1 MNIYDDLT
9 IIIVTYRSEK
19 LIIKNLD
26 ILKKFKVVIIDNSN
40 SSELEKIVN
49 NFGNIHFIKSPKNLG
64 YGRAA
69 NLGVRHA
76 NTTFVLTV
84 NPDLILNENSIK
96 NLLNTFMTDVD
107 NIGMLAP
114 SLFDEKMQ
122 NRCHGSISYIDR
134 LKGKK
139 ISNSKNN
146 IATGNTCCKFLMG
159 SCYLIKREF
168 FNNLGGFDNTFFM
181 YFEDVDLCDRIIES
195 GKYIMEVPSSK
206 FIHLGNSSYEKKIFT
221 GTKLSLIHKIS
232 SYQYL
237 KKKTSLTFLLCQL
250 IKNFFDYLQRI
261 FFNFFRLRFK
271 KSYQNFLRIISL
283 LLYITSL
290 YKIIYNFWKI

>member
-1 MNIYDDLT
+1 MNIYNDLT

-19 LIIKNLD
+19 LILKNLD

-64 YGRAA
+64 YGRAV
-69 NLGVRHA
+69 NLGVTHA
-76 NTTFVLTV
+76 NTTFVLMV

-96 NLLNTFMTDVD
+96 NLFDTFMTDVD

-159 SCYLIKREF
+159 SCYLIKRDF

-237 KKKTSLTFLLCQL
+237 KKKTSLTFLLFQL

>member
-1 MNIYDDLT
+1 MNIYNDLT

-19 LIIKNLD
+19 LILKNLD

-49 NFGNIHFIKSPKNLG
+49 NFRNIHFIKSPKNLG
-64 YGRAA
+64 YGRAV
-69 NLGVRHA
+69 NLGVTHA
-76 NTTFVLTV
+76 NTTFVLMV

-96 NLLNTFMTDVD
+96 NLFDTFMTDVD

-206 FIHLGNSSYEKKIFT
+206 FIHLGNSSYEKKFFT

-237 KKKTSLTFLLCQL
+237 KKKTSLTFLLFQL